1 MLDSLQTS
9 RLLHNMKNP
18 LLDSEGLPDFSAI
31 RAEHVQPAIERIIE
45 ENRATVR
52 ELLAQPR
59 PFTWQNLVEPLEAI
73 EDRLSRAWSPV
84 SHLSSVANTPE
95 LRAAYNACLPLLS
108 DYSSELGQNRELF
121 EAYAEVRRNAER
133 EGLNRAQIKIL
144 DDELRGFRLSG
155 VDLPEDRK
163 QRFREIQQELA
174 QLQAKF
180 EENLL
185 DSAAAWVL
193 RVRDERR
200 LAGIPADVI
209 ERAHAHAAERG
220 EDGWSFSLDGATY
233 QAVVTHAD
241 DRELRREMYT
251 AWLTRAS
258 DQGPTAGQFDN
269 TECMRRI
276 LELRREEA
284 ELLGKANFAEL
295 SLETKMAE
303 SPAQVI
309 GFLEDLARRVRPA
322 AQQEFEELRVF
333 ALDELGVADLAAWD
347 VAWAGEKLRKAR
359 YAISQEEL
367 RPYFP
372 LPRVLDGMFA
382 IFRRL
387 YGLQVSETQGPPAW
401 HPDVRFFEI
410 RDAEGELR
418 GHLFMDLFARAQ
430 KRSGAWMDEALN
442 RFRHADR
449 LQHPVAHLCC
459 NFGKPSGNRPALL
472 THDEVQT
479 LFHEFGHCLHH
490 LLTRVDYPT
499 AAGING
505 VEWDA
510 VELPSQFHENF
521 TWDREALDLIS
532 GHVETGEPLP
542 DALHERM
549 IASRNFHAGLFLVR
563 QLEFALFDMRLHA
576 ASTTAFED
584 VLREVREQVAVIPA
598 PEFNRFAHTFS
609 HIFAGGY
616 AAGYYSYLWA
626 EVMSADAFAAFEEA
640 GLFDRATGER
650 FMRCILEKGST
661 EKAAVLFEHF
671 RGRPPTQD
679 AFLRHHGIA
688 A

>member
-59 PFTWQNLVEPLEAI
+59 PFTWQNLVEPLKAI
-73 EDRLSRAWSPV
+73 EARLSRAWSPV

-193 RVRDERR
+193 RVRGERR

-258 DQGPTAGQFDN
+258 DQGPTAGRFDN

-295 SLETKMAE
+295 SLETKMAD

-322 AQQEFEELRVF
+322 AQQEFEE
-333 ALDELGVADLAAWD
+333 
-347 VAWAGEKLRKAR
+347 
-359 YAISQEEL
+359 
-367 RPYFP
+367 
-372 LPRVLDGMFA
+372 
-382 IFRRL
+382 
-387 YGLQVSETQGPPAW
+387 
-401 HPDVRFFEI
+401 
-410 RDAEGELR
+410 
-418 GHLFMDLFARAQ
+418 
-430 KRSGAWMDEALN
+430 
-442 RFRHADR
+442 
-449 LQHPVAHLCC
+449 
-459 NFGKPSGNRPALL
+459 
-472 THDEVQT
+472 
-479 LFHEFGHCLHH
+479 
-490 LLTRVDYPT
+490 
-499 AAGING
+499 
-505 VEWDA
+505 
-510 VELPSQFHENF
+510 
-521 TWDREALDLIS
+521 
-532 GHVETGEPLP
+532 
-542 DALHERM
+542 
-549 IASRNFHAGLFLVR
+549 
-563 QLEFALFDMRLHA
+563 
-576 ASTTAFED
+576 
-584 VLREVREQVAVIPA
+584 
-598 PEFNRFAHTFS
+598 
-609 HIFAGGY
+609 
-616 AAGYYSYLWA
+616 
-626 EVMSADAFAAFEEA
+626 
-640 GLFDRATGER
+640 
-650 FMRCILEKGST
+650 
-661 EKAAVLFEHF
+661 
-671 RGRPPTQD
+671 
-679 AFLRHHGIA
+679 
-688 A
+688 